1 MKINILNNNKYIIRN
16 TFKFKDGYYFT
27 QNIKSFENKEDA
39 VKYIINY
46 CEMFEFMEREDI
58 VQ

>member
-27 QNIKSFENKEDA
+27 QNIKSFNSKEEA
-39 VKYIINY
+39 IKYMIDY
-46 CEMFEFMEREDI
+46 CEMFKFIKREDFA
-58 VQ
+58 Q